1 MMELEEYIDYSEE
14 SNNESDDDDSVEMHQ
29 SEHDEAL
36 LKLQKD
42 IRKLQN
48 AVFKQ
53 TNIETYFESAS

>member
-1 MMELEEYIDYSEE
+1 KDFSEKA
-14 SNNESDDDDSVEMHQ
+14 Q

-48 AVFKQ
+48 AAFKQ
-53 TNIETYFESAS
+53 TNIETYFDSAS